1 MSKIQ
6 LEQDSTD
13 LDEGA
18 IVAPWILESEEDVSG
33 DGMNDDEL
41 IQFALDANP
50 PQEEP
55 AEEMVPIPHIIP
67 TSEAAI
73 MLRAILPT
81 LENETQS
88 TI

>member
-1 MSKIQ
+1 
-6 LEQDSTD
+6 
-13 LDEGA
+13 
-18 IVAPWILESEEDVSG
+18 
-33 DGMNDDEL
+33 MNDDEL
-41 IQFALDANP
+41 IQFAQDEKP

-55 AEEMVPIPHIIP
+55 AEQMVPIPLIIP

-88 TI
+88 TMEEMEF